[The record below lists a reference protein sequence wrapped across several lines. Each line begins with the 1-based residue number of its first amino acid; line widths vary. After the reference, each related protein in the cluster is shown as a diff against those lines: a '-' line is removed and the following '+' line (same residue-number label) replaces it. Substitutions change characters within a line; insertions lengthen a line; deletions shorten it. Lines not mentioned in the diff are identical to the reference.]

1 MKKFF
6 PLLLLVLAS
15 IYTNAQTVTSTQT
28 TLISK
33 RTADWCPFCGSYGWS
48 FMNKL
53 IEKEKGKDA
62 VIWGIHYS
70 GGLATPTTQALAANL
85 GGVGQPLFFL
95 NTDDDDLGVTSQN
108 VDAMVE
114 ETSSLIDVLSLFQA
128 AVNMGTEAKLKGK
141 ALTVNTKVKFP
152 EDVESGEYYVATY
165 LVKNNLVWTQAS
177 VGPNAVHKNVLD
189 KSLNAEHFGVKV
201 AKAPVAKD
209 TEYDVTVKLD
219 ELVLHNGKLEDTKI
233 VTVVWNKI
241 AGGKYVFINARETAI
256 VLDNTSASKDIDN
269 KTLDFDVA
277 VTPQS
282 INIKINGDV
291 SNPVISMYDIN
302 GKEVIFNIGKNGDND
317 YQLEYIQAAT
327 GNYFIQVS
335 DGKKS
340 RTKQVYFQN

>member
-6 PLLLLVLAS
+6 PLLLLFLAS
-15 IYTNAQTVTSTQT
+15 IYTNAQTVTGNQT

-33 RTADWCPFCGSYGWS
+33 RSADWCPFCGTYGWS

-53 IEKEKGKDA
+53 IDKTKGKDA
-62 VIWGIHYS
+62 IVWSIHYS
-70 GGLATPTTQALAANL
+70 GGLATPTAQALAANL

-95 NTDDDDLGVTSQN
+95 NTDNDDLGVTSQN

-128 AVNMGTEAKLKGK
+128 AVYMGTDAKLKGK

-152 EDVESGEYYVATY
+152 DDVESGEYYVATY

-177 VGPNAVHKNVLD
+177 IGPNAVHKNVLD
-189 KSLNAEHFGVKV
+189 KSLTADFFGVKV

-209 TEYDVTVKLD
+209 AEYDVTAKLD
-219 ELVLHNGKLEDTKI
+219 DLVLHNGKLEDTKI
-233 VTVVWNKI
+233 VTVVWNKV
-241 AGGKYVFINARETAI
+241 AGGKYVFINARETPI
-256 VLDNTSASKDIDN
+256 VLDNTSATNDDKIAA
-269 KTLDFDVA
+269 LDFDVA
-277 VTPQS
+277 VAPQS
-282 INIKINGDV
+282 INIKINGEV
-291 SNPVISMYDIN
+291 SNPAIMMYDIN
-302 GKEVIFNIGKNGDND
+302 GKEVIFNIGKNGEND